1 MQEKTSGRKIGLAL
15 GSGTARGLAHIGVL
29 EVLLRMGIHIDMIAG
44 TSMGSMVAAVY
55 AKGEDIEAIKER
67 AKDLGAKRLS
77 FLTEPTLSRT
87 GLISGVKMN
96 KALKSVFGD
105 MQFEDL
111 KIPFACSATD
121 IESGREVVIDRGLVR
136 EGVRAS
142 CTVPVILAP
151 IKIEG
156 RYLVDGALVN
166 PVPADL
172 LKKMGADIVIAV
184 NVAPLEYDNPNT
196 NDIKKDKRKT
206 PNILSIA
213 FQTVNIIASQ
223 RLLACMEHADIIISP
238 RVNHIGRGD
247 FHRVDELIH
256 QGELAALAC
265 EQQLKNLITV

>member
-1 MQEKTSGRKIGLAL
+1 MQMNTSGKKIGLAL

-29 EVLLRMGIHIDMIAG
+29 EVLLGMGIHIDMIAG

-55 AKGEDIEAIKER
+55 AKGENIDAIKER
-67 AKDLGAKRLS
+67 AKDLGAKRLT

-105 MQFEDL
+105 MKFEDL

-121 IESGREVVIDRGLVR
+121 IESGREVVIERGLVR

-142 CTVPVILAP
+142 CTIPVILAP

-166 PVPADL
+166 PLPADL
-172 LKKMGADIVIAV
+172 LKKMGADIVVAV
-184 NVAPLEYDNPNT
+184 NVAPLEYDNFNN
-196 NDIKKDKRKT
+196 NDIKKDRRKN

-223 RLLACMEHADIIISP
+223 RLLACMDHADIIISP
-238 RVNHIGRGD
+238 QVNHISRGD
-247 FHRVDELIH
+247 FHRVDELIR

-265 EQQLKNLITV
+265 EQDLKRMITG

>member
-1 MQEKTSGRKIGLAL
+1 MRQKTSGKKIGLAL

-29 EVLLRMGIHIDMIAG
+29 EVLLGMGIHIDMISG
-44 TSMGSMVAAVY
+44 TSMGSMVAGVY
-55 AKGEDIEAIKER
+55 AKGENIEAMKEMAR
-67 AKDLGAKRLS
+67 DLGSKRLS
-77 FLTEPTLSRT
+77 LLTEPTLSRT
-87 GLISGVKMN
+87 GLISGVKIN
-96 KALKSVFGD
+96 NALKSIFGD
-105 MQFEDL
+105 MRFEDL

-121 IESGREVVIDRGLVR
+121 IESGHEVVIDRGLVR

-172 LKKMGADIVIAV
+172 LRKMGADIVIAV
-184 NVAPLEYDNPNT
+184 NVTPLEDDNSRVN
-196 NDIKKDKRKT
+196 NVKKDKRKE

-213 FQTVNIIASQ
+213 FQTVNIIAGQ
-223 RLLACMEHADIIISP
+223 RLLTCMQYADIVISP

-247 FHRVDELIH
+247 FHRADELIH

-265 EQQLKNLITV
+265 EQQLKPLINI